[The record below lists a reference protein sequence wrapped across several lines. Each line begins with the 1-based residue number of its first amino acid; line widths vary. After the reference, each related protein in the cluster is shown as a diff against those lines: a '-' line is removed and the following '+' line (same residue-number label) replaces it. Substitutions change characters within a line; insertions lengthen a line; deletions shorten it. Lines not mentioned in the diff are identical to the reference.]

1 MNRLRPIW
9 RWSVPTI
16 ALVVALVLVVPA
28 FVGDA
33 PDSQFDSTVD
43 STMDST
49 MDSPAGFAPGE
60 AGLRAVIDP
69 ETGEL
74 AIGADALRLQNGQSL
89 QNDKAVDV
97 ELRQMLSRSTEGLVE
112 EVRPD
117 GGVSVH
123 LEGRFMSMSVARVAE
138 DGTVETLCTENAD
151 HAEAFLAGAAETAP
165 ETDANGWEVR

>member
-1 MNRLRPIW
+1 MNRLRPTR
-9 RWSVPTI
+9 RWGVPAI
-16 ALVVALVLVVPA
+16 AFVVALVFAVPA

-33 PDSQFDSTVD
+33 PDSRLASN
-43 STMDST
+43 MDST

-60 AGLRAVIDP
+60 AGLRAAIDP

-74 AIGADALRLQNGQSL
+74 AIGADALRIQQDQRLP
-89 QNDKAVDV
+89 NDKAVDV

-112 EVRPD
+112 VARPH

-123 LEGRFMSMSVARVAE
+123 LQGRFMSMSVARVAE

-151 HAEAFLAGAAETAP
+151 QAEAFLAGDSEATSETAP
-165 ETDANGWEVR
+165 EKDANGWEVR